1 MQLGFFTRR
10 FVTNQIK
17 RMSKSTDSTKDK
29 LIFAPNRYQY
39 SKSSLHK
46 EELEGKD
53 PLLVFNDWFHEATED
68 PAIQSPESST
78 LSSARLPS
86 GRVSSRLVLLKELD
100 RRGFII
106 FTNLGT
112 SKKAEDWKTNPYA
125 SLSFWWESLQRQ
137 VRVEGMIERLSRE
150 ETEEYFQTRPR
161 LSRIG
166 AWASPQ
172 STVIQNRKE
181 LEERVQ
187 SYKEKF
193 GEDEPGFIP
202 APEFWGG
209 IRIVP
214 LEIEFWQGGQYRL
227 HDRFSFRRDDL
238 ESNYQ
243 LVRLAP

>member
-1 MQLGFFTRR
+1 
-10 FVTNQIK
+10 
-17 RMSKSTDSTKDK
+17 MSNSTGSTKEK

-39 SKSSLHK
+39 TKASLHK
-46 EELEGKD
+46 EDLEGKD
-53 PLLVFNDWFHEATED
+53 PLLLFNDWFQEASKD
-68 PAIQSPESST
+68 SAIQSPESTT

-100 RRGFII
+100 HRGFIV
-106 FTNLGT
+106 FTNLET
-112 SKKAEDWKTNPYA
+112 SKKAQDWETNPHA

-137 VRVEGMIERLSRE
+137 VRIEGMVERLSRE

-161 LSRIG
+161 VSRIG

-172 STVIQNRKE
+172 STVIQDRKE
-181 LEERVQ
+181 LEERVRL
-187 SYKEKF
+187 YKEKF
-193 GEDEPGFIP
+193 GEDESAFVP

-227 HDRFSFRRDDL
+227 HDRFSFRRENL
-238 ESNYQ
+238 ESDYQ
-243 LVRLAP
+243 LVRLSP